1 MRSAVRSWLRRTD
14 RYWDSLLGRTPAAAR
29 PAARSRQGRRTPPRL
44 SLEGL
49 EGREAPSES
58 LASLGAPVGLGL
70 AWTPF
75 PDDLADRPAATA
87 VASHARTADDSEADR
102 RKPRWDDLIDLTTA
116 PARPVRAAPASE
128 SDTTPRRQTGDDPS
142 SAWPAGVGVRPP
154 AQWVGAGQVSAASQ
168 AVASPP
174 AGAPPTTGGTA
185 TTTTVAGDF
194 APSVGMPAAPVA
206 PFSLAS
212 ASTASEAPSTAAASP
227 AFSTAPAAAPES
239 SLLHPAYVLDANK
252 GAVLT
257 EAAPNRDFAG
267 WAADLKAQVSGAAVL
282 SYSWDLSGAPDATGA
297 TGTDTYHL
305 QFTWGSFTGPARS
318 ETISLTTTF
327 VGGGSQTQTFT
338 FRVDGTDSPAWTSTP
353 PTGSSSFPAVTT
365 EDVLFG
371 EGSVTGPT
379 YALGLA
385 SGKATTTHTL
395 PTYNPDVP
403 ALSFVYAST
412 AADARPIVRV
422 RYALPDT
429 AAVPATVTA
438 QLTFNGVTYDPVV
451 YDTTGMNPGDV
462 LEFALQA
469 DATGLPTGRYD
480 YSVAVTGPSGGGVIG
495 GDGGLDGATADGA
508 TAGDIGG
515 GGGTT
520 TTTYA
525 GRVDVVNDAGS
536 AFGAGWSLAGLN
548 RLWAVS
554 DGLVVEQAGGV
565 SQFRPAPPPPPP
577 GGGFQDLSVSFEDGP
592 GDFTDLVRNEDG
604 TYTQTLTDGTRINY
618 SAAGLQTSVVDR
630 DGNTTS
636 YGYDASNRLTSI
648 TDRHGLATT
657 LAYDANGKL
666 ASVTDPAG
674 RTTGFTVTAGKLTTI
689 TDADTHSWS
698 YGYDTAGKLTSIT
711 DPTSRQTVI
720 AYGAGGRAASATWG
734 TGATEYLTPQAVVG
748 LAVPPQGTSS
758 NPAPAV
764 LAAASTAVH
773 TDGRGYDWTYRFDW
787 SGFGSTARAD
797 APDGGVSVA
806 FHDPN
811 DLTWLSADPL
821 GRRAR
826 AYFDDKGNAT
836 EAVNP
841 DDTYSTATYNGFA
854 EPLTATDE
862 LGHTTT
868 YGYNANGDLTSITD
882 PLGKV
887 TTQTVNPDGT
897 VATRT
902 DPLGHTV
909 TFGYDARG
917 RLVSQTDSL
926 NHTTTYGYDTKGN
939 RTTVT
944 DSLNHTTTTAYDAM
958 NRVTSVTD
966 AQGGVT
972 SYTYDAAGRT
982 LTVTDPD
989 NNTTTYTY
997 STAVDKVATE
1007 TDPLGHVTAY
1017 AYDGEGD
1024 LTAVTDRDGRVREFS
1039 YDPTGRKTGEV
1050 WRDTVGGPA
1059 VYTGSLSYDLA
1070 GEVQSVADNY
1080 SSYAYTYDARGRV
1093 RTEDDAG
1100 TPGLPHVVLTYGYD
1114 AKGDLTSV
1122 SDNLGTAVAYSYTVR
1137 DQLAGASLSV
1147 NGVLGP
1153 NASFGYDDAGRLT
1166 SETRQDGTT
1175 GPTVGTAFGYDDVN
1189 RLTSIAHTSSAA
1201 GSLSSF
1207 AYGYDA
1213 ADRLTSYSGPDG
1225 TLAYAYDDTNQL
1237 TGVSG
1242 SATESFAYDGNGNR
1256 AGGGYATGAGNRLTS
1271 DGTYNYTY
1279 DAEGNR
1285 LTKTRISDGQ
1295 VTSYTYDERNRLT
1308 EVQVR
1313 SAGGV
1318 LLADERYTYDALNR
1332 RIAVLTDPDG
1342 AGPQPAARLWTAYRG
1357 DNAWADFDGSGT
1369 LQTRYL
1375 FGLGMDSLIAR
1386 ANTAGAVGWYL
1397 TDAVGSVRQ
1406 IVATGGG
1413 VLYAASYT
1421 AFGQVRSSTGTGGD
1435 RFGFTGREFST
1446 VTGDWY
1452 YRARYYDAGTGRFL
1466 GQDPLR
1472 FGGGDTN
1479 LYRYVGN
1486 VPTGA
1491 TDPTGLRGFREWWS
1505 ETWIA
1510 NIGAAG
1516 DGIVDG
1522 AAMFANAATFHQID
1536 SLNNYVNRTIA
1547 ENGGAYQAANVSMH
1561 VGAYALEAAGALYIA
1576 GAAGA
1581 PTAGVGVTGTS
1592 TAEGCAN
1599 VHVSW
1604 GIATR
1609 GGSIVWRGGYR
1620 DGVFVERAF
1629 STPGYWNS
1637 LTGIPV
1643 LNSAAVAE
1651 APLVS
1656 CFGRGICLTTAVNA
1670 ILRGWRVW

>member
-14 RYWDSLLGRTPAAAR
+14 RYWDSLLGRTPVAAR
-29 PAARSRQGRRTPPRL
+29 PAARSRGGRRTPARL

-75 PDDLADRPAATA
+75 SDDLSGRPATPA
-87 VASHARTADDSEADR
+87 VAYPARTADDSEAER
-102 RKPRWDDLIDLTTA
+102 RKPRWDDLIDLTAA
-116 PARPVRAAPASE
+116 PARPVRAAAPASD
-128 SDTTPRRQTGDDPS
+128 SDTSSRRQTGDDLS
-142 SAWPAGVGVRPP
+142 TAWPAGVGVRPL
-154 AQWVGAGQVSAASQ
+154 AQETGAGRLSAADQ
-168 AVASPP
+168 AAALSSSGGSVIAGGP
-174 AGAPPTTGGTA
+174 AAA
-185 TTTTVAGDF
+185 ALSVGDF
-194 APSVGMPAAPVA
+194 APSVAPIA
-206 PFSLAS
+206 LLSLAS
-212 ASTASEAPSTAAASP
+212 ASTAPTPLSAATVPLSASKG
-227 AFSTAPAAAPES
+227 FAPAAAPES
-239 SLLHPAYVLDANK
+239 SLLHPSYVLDANK

-282 SYSWDLSGAPDATGA
+282 SYSWDLSGAPDATGV
-297 TGTDTYHL
+297 TGTGTYHL
-305 QFTWGSFTGPARS
+305 QFTWGSFTGPART

-327 VGGGSQTQTFT
+327 ADGSQTQTFT
-338 FRVDGTDSPAWTSTP
+338 FRVDGTDSPAWTSAP

-395 PTYNPDVP
+395 PAYNPDVP

-429 AAVPATVTA
+429 ATVPATVTA

-480 YSVAVTGPSGGGVIG
+480 YSVAVTGPSGGGGIG
-495 GDGGLDGATADGA
+495 GDGGLDGASTDGA

-520 TTTYA
+520 TTTYT
-525 GRVDVVNDAGS
+525 GRMDVVNDATS

-548 RLWAVS
+548 RLWPVS

-636 YGYDASNRLTSI
+636 YGYDANNRLTTI
-648 TDRHGLATT
+648 TDRHGLVTT

-666 ASVTDPAG
+666 SSVTDPAG
-674 RTTGFTVTAGKLTTI
+674 RTTGFTVTAGKLTAI
-689 TDADTHSWS
+689 TDADAHSWS

-711 DPTSRQTVI
+711 DPTSRQTVLT
-720 AYGAGGRAASATWG
+720 YGAGGRAASATWG

-758 NPAPAV
+758 NPAPAA

-773 TDGRGYDWTYRFDW
+773 TDGRGNAWTYRFDW
-787 SGFGSTARAD
+787 SGFGSTARSD

-811 DLTWLSADPL
+811 DLAWLSADPL
-821 GRRAR
+821 GRRTR
-826 AYFDDKGNAT
+826 SYFDDKGNTT
-836 EAVNP
+836 EAVNQ
-841 DDTYSTATYNGFA
+841 DDTYTTATYNGFA
-854 EPLTATDE
+854 EPLTVTDE

-868 YGYNANGDLTSITD
+868 YGYNANGDPTSITD

-887 TTQTVNPDGT
+887 TTQTFNPDGT

-902 DPLGHTV
+902 DPLNHTT
-909 TFGYDARG
+909 TFGYDTRG
-917 RLVSQTDSL
+917 RLTSVTDAL
-926 NHTTTYGYDTKGN
+926 NHTTTYGYDTRGN

-944 DSLNHTTTTAYDAM
+944 DALSHTTTTAYDAM
-958 NRVTSVTD
+958 NRVTSDTD
-966 AQGGVT
+966 ARGGVT

-997 STAVDKVATE
+997 STAVDAVATE

-1017 AYDGEGD
+1017 AYDGEGN
-1024 LTAVTDRDGRVREFS
+1024 LTAVIDRDGRVREFA
-1039 YDPTGRKTGEV
+1039 YDPVGRETGEV

-1059 VYTGSLSYDLA
+1059 VYTESITYDPA
-1070 GEVQSVADNY
+1070 GQVQSVSDPY
-1080 SSYAYTYDARGRV
+1080 SSYAYTYDARGREL
-1093 RTEDDAG
+1093 TEDDAG

-1122 SDNLGTAVAYSYTVR
+1122 SDNLGGQVGYSYTVR

-1147 NGVLGP
+1147 NGVPGP
-1153 NASFGYDDAGRLT
+1153 NAGFGYDDAGRTT
-1166 SETRQDGTT
+1166 SETRQEGTT
-1175 GPTVGTAFGYDDVN
+1175 GPTVGTAFGYDNAD
-1189 RLTSIAHTSSAA
+1189 RLTSIAHTSSVA

-1207 AYGYDA
+1207 GYGYDA
-1213 ADRLTSYSGPDG
+1213 ADRLTSYTGPDG
-1225 TLAYAYDDTNQL
+1225 SLAYTYDGTNQL

-1242 SATESFAYDGNGNR
+1242 SASESFAYDANGNR
-1256 AGGGYATGAGNRLTS
+1256 AGGGYATGVGNRLTS
-1271 DGTYNYTY
+1271 DGTYTYTY

-1285 LTKTRISDGQ
+1285 LTKTRVSDGQ
-1295 VTSYTYDERNRLT
+1295 VTSYSYDERNRLT
-1308 EVQVR
+1308 GVQVR
-1313 SAGGV
+1313 TAGGV
-1318 LLADERYTYDALNR
+1318 LVADEQYTYDALNR
-1332 RIAVLTDPDG
+1332 RIAVLADPDG
-1342 AGPQPAARLWTAYRG
+1342 AGPLPATRLWTVYRG

-1386 ANTAGAVGWYL
+1386 VPASGSVGWYL
-1397 TDAVGSVRQ
+1397 TDNIGSVRQ
-1406 IVATGGG
+1406 IVTTGGT
-1413 VLYAASYT
+1413 VLYAANYT
-1421 AFGQVRSSTGTGGD
+1421 AFGQVRSSTGSGGD
-1435 RFGFTGREFST
+1435 RFGYAGREFSA
-1446 VTGDWY
+1446 VTGDGY
-1452 YRARYYDAGTGRFL
+1452 FRARYYDPATGRFL
-1466 GQDPLR
+1466 SQDPKSFAAGDTNLFRYAANDPLR
-1472 FGGGDTN
+1472 FVDPQGTDFWDRLGRG
-1479 LYRYVGN
+1479 LAGAGAGAASGAA
-1486 VPTGA
+1486 TGA
-1491 TDPTGLRGFREWWS
+1491 
-1505 ETWIA
+1505 I
-1510 NIGAAG
+1510 
-1516 DGIVDG
+1516 
-1522 AAMFANAATFHQID
+1522 
-1536 SLNNYVNRTIA
+1536 
-1547 ENGGAYQAANVSMH
+1547 GGAI
-1561 VGAYALEAAGALYIA
+1561 VGSIAPGPGTAAGAGAGAIGGAISGGITGFIRGVLADDLGDAVQGGAIDGAIA
-1576 GAAGA
+1576 GLPGGA
-1581 PTAGVGVTGTS
+1581 VGRGVQTG
-1592 TAEGCAN
+1592 
-1599 VHVSW
+1599 
-1604 GIATR
+1604 R
-1609 GGSIVWRGGYR
+1609 
-1620 DGVFVERAF
+1620 RA
-1629 STPGYWNS
+1629 
-1637 LTGIPV
+1637 
-1643 LNSAAVAE
+1643 AE
-1651 APLVS
+1651 AAEAAAAAARAQRRVKEAQRVIREGQRILEQTG
-1656 CFGRGICLTTAVNA
+1656 GRGPQADHIRRQMENA
-1670 ILRGWRVW
+1670 QRIIDQGGR

>member
-1 MRSAVRSWLRRTD
+1 MRSAVRSWLHRTD
-14 RYWDSLLGRTPAAAR
+14 RYWDSLLGRTPGAAR
-29 PAARSRQGRRTPPRL
+29 PAARSRGGRRTPARL

-49 EGREAPSES
+49 ESREAPSES

-75 PDDLADRPAATA
+75 PDDIADHPATPV
-87 VASHARTADDSEADR
+87 VASYARTADDSEAER
-102 RKPRWDDLIDLTTA
+102 RKPRWDDLIDPTAA
-116 PARPVRAAPASE
+116 PARPVYAAAPASDG
-128 SDTTPRRQTGDDPS
+128 DTTSRRQTGDDPA
-142 SAWPAGVGVRPP
+142 SAWLSGVGVRPL

-168 AVASPP
+168 AVAAPP
-174 AGAPPTTGGTA
+174 AGGLPSTGGTA
-185 TTTTVAGDF
+185 ATTPAAGDF
-194 APSVGMPAAPVA
+194 APSVGMPVAPVA
-206 PFSLAS
+206 PFSPAS
-212 ASTASEAPSTAAASP
+212 ASTAPAPPSAAAVPLS
-227 AFSTAPAAAPES
+227 ASKGLAPAAAPAS
-239 SLLHPAYVLDANK
+239 ALLHPSYVLDANK

-282 SYSWDLSGAPDATGA
+282 SYSWDLSGAPDATGV
-297 TGTDTYHL
+297 TGTGTYHL
-305 QFTWGSFTGPARS
+305 QFTWGSFTGPART

-327 VGGGSQTQTFT
+327 ADGSQTQTFT
-338 FRVDGTDSPAWTSTP
+338 FRVDGTDSPAWTSAP
-353 PTGSSSFPAVTT
+353 PTSSSSFPAVTT

-395 PTYNPDVP
+395 PAYNPDVP

-429 AAVPATVTA
+429 ATVPATVTA
-438 QLTFNGVTYDPVV
+438 QLTFNGVTYSPVV

-495 GDGGLDGATADGA
+495 GDGGLDGASTDGA

-515 GGGTT
+515 GGTT
-520 TTTYA
+520 TTTYT
-525 GRVDVVNDAGS
+525 GRMDVVNDATS

-636 YGYDASNRLTSI
+636 YGYDANNRLTTI
-648 TDRHGLATT
+648 TDRHGLVTT
-657 LAYDANGKL
+657 LTYDANGKL
-666 ASVTDPAG
+666 SSVTDPAG
-674 RTTGFTVTAGKLTTI
+674 RTTGFTVAAGKLTAV
-689 TDADTHSWS
+689 TDADTHAWA
-698 YGYDTAGKLTSIT
+698 YGYDAAGKLTAIT
-711 DPTSRQTVI
+711 DPTSRQTVLT
-720 AYGAGGRAASATWG
+720 YGAGGRAASATWG

-773 TDGRGYDWTYRFDW
+773 TDGRGNAWTYRFDW

-821 GRRAR
+821 GRRTR
-826 AYFDDKGNAT
+826 AFFDAKGNTT

-841 DDTYSTATYNGFA
+841 DDTYTTARYNGFA

-868 YGYNANGDLTSITD
+868 YGYNANGDPTSITD

-887 TTQTVNPDGT
+887 TTQTFNPDGT

-909 TFGYDARG
+909 SFGYDTRG
-917 RLVSQTDSL
+917 RLTSQTDAL
-926 NHTTTYGYDTKGN
+926 GHTTTYGYDTRGN

-944 DSLNHTTTTAYDAM
+944 DALSHTTTTAYDAM
-958 NRVTSVTD
+958 NRVTSDTD
-966 AQGGVT
+966 ARGGVT

-989 NNTTTYTY
+989 NNTTTYAY
-997 STAVDKVATE
+997 STAVDAVATE
-1007 TDPLGHVTAY
+1007 TDPLGHVTTY
-1017 AYDGEGD
+1017 TYDGEGNP
-1024 LTAVTDRDGRVREFS
+1024 TAVTDRDGRVREFT
-1039 YDPTGRKTGEV
+1039 YDPVGRETGEV

-1059 VYTGSLSYDLA
+1059 VNTETIAYDLA
-1070 GEVQSVADNY
+1070 GERLSVGDNF
-1080 SSYAYTYDARGRV
+1080 STYAYTYDARGRV
-1093 RTEDDAG
+1093 HTEDDAG
-1100 TPGLPHVVLTYGYD
+1100 TPGLPHVVLTDGYD
-1114 AKGDLTSV
+1114 ATGNLTSV
-1122 SDNLGTAVAYSYTVR
+1122 ADNLGSAVGYSYTTR
-1137 DQLAGASLSV
+1137 GQLAGASLSV
-1147 NGVLGP
+1147 GRVLGA
-1153 NASFGYDDAGRLT
+1153 NAGFGYDDAKRLT
-1166 SETRQDGTT
+1166 SETRQEGTT
-1175 GPTVGTAFGYDDVN
+1175 GPTISTAFGYDDAD

-1213 ADRLTSYSGPDG
+1213 ADRLTSYTGPDG
-1225 TLAYAYDDTNQL
+1225 SLTYGYDNTDQL

-1242 SATESFAYDGNGNR
+1242 SATEGFAYDANGNR
-1256 AGGGYATGAGNRLTS
+1256 NSAGYSTGTGNRLTS
-1271 DGTYNYTY
+1271 DGTYTYTY
-1279 DAEGNR
+1279 DNEGNR
-1285 LTKTRISDGQ
+1285 LTKTRVSDGQ

-1308 EVQVR
+1308 DVQVK
-1313 SAGGV
+1313 SSGGV
-1318 LLADERYTYDALNR
+1318 LLHEERYTYDALDR
-1332 RIAVLTDPDG
+1332 RIGVWTDG
-1342 AGPQPAARLWTAYRG
+1342 VQLWTAYRG
-1357 DNAWADFDGSGT
+1357 DNAWADFNGSGT

-1375 FGLGMDSLIAR
+1375 FGLEADDLVAR
-1386 ANTAGAVGWYL
+1386 VSAAGSVGWYL
-1397 TDAVGSVRQ
+1397 IDNLGSVRQ
-1406 IVATGGG
+1406 VATTGGS
-1413 VLYAASYT
+1413 VLYAANYT
-1421 AFGQVRSSTGTGGD
+1421 AFGQVRSATGTGGD
-1435 RFGFTGREFST
+1435 RFGYAGREFSA
-1446 VTGDWY
+1446 VTGDGY
-1452 YRARYYDAGTGRFL
+1452 YRARYYDPASGRFHS
-1466 GQDPLR
+1466 QDPKS
-1472 FGGGDTN
+1472 FDGGDAN
-1479 LYRYVGN
+1479 LYRYADNNPLTFNDPSGLWRLGINVHQSVIGPLLGINYEISVGTGGLGLSAGVSSGGFATPTSAVIYYAPIGTKPPAGTMMGRITGILPLTSVK
-1486 VPTGA
+1486 VPIGKYA
-1491 TDPTGLRGFREWWS
+1491 IEVPVGIGG
-1505 ETWIA
+1505 WIDIPGGI
-1510 NIGAAG
+1510 IGP
-1516 DGIVDG
+1516 
-1522 AAMFANAATFHQID
+1522 
-1536 SLNNYVNRTIA
+1536 L
-1547 ENGGAYQAANVSMH
+1547 
-1561 VGAYALEAAGALYIA
+1561 
-1576 GAAGA
+1576 
-1581 PTAGVGVTGTS
+1581 AGVGGPPPPGMPPFGVGL
-1592 TAEGCAN
+1592 GL
-1599 VHVSW
+1599 
-1604 GIATR
+1604 
-1609 GGSIVWRGGYR
+1609 GS
-1620 DGVFVERAF
+1620 GVFF
-1629 STPGYWNS
+1629 DWFH
-1637 LTGIPV
+1637 IQ
-1643 LNSAAVAE
+1643 
-1651 APLVS
+1651 LV
-1656 CFGRGICLTTAVNA
+1656 
-1670 ILRGWRVW
+1670 